1 MTVLSRNASDV
12 LAEGSFTDR
21 ITSAVRR
28 VGAAADAGAAAPD
41 HHQANSASGSQSLV
55 QQVGIVCDDLTQ
67 LGGLL
72 AGAQDWEGTLR
83 RLSAH
88 CCSPVGGPPVSLLA
102 FVPTDVADTSAAQF
116 IAGGAP
122 VTLNVLPLAAGRS
135 VDVTGRIHLLL
146 RDCQANPR
154 EGARHGQDAQE
165 FWFKADSSDAHFLQ
179 FYGAA

>member
-1 MTVLSRNASDV
+1 M

-83 RLSAH
+83 RLTAH

-165 FWFKADSSDAHFLQ
+165 FWFNADSSDAHFLQ
-179 FYGAA
+179 FYGAT